1 MRLGLLGGTFD
12 PIHFGHLLLAERC
25 REECGLDRVWFLP
38 AGQPPHKAAEGI
50 SAGQQRAEV
59 VEFAIAGHPHFE
71 VNRLELGRV
80 GRSFTVDTLREIHAE
95 DPSRE
100 LFFLIGADSLAD
112 LPGWRDPAG
121 IVELA
126 TIVAVNRGDRP
137 LPDLDQLRREL
148 GHKVADRVRLVT
160 MPGIDLSSTDIRAR
174 VREGKSIRFMTPRPC
189 EVYIHE
195 HGMYRGQGTNDE
207 IRMTKE

>member
-1 MRLGLLGGTFD
+1 MRLGLIGGTFD

-38 AGQPPHKAAEGI
+38 AGQPPHKAADGI
-50 SAGQQRAEV
+50 SPGQQRAEL
-59 VEFAIAGHPHFE
+59 VEFAIAGHPQFA
-71 VNRLELGRV
+71 VNRLELGRA
-80 GRSFTVDTLREIHAE
+80 GRSFTIDTLSEIHAE

-137 LPDLDQLRREL
+137 LPDLEQLRRRW
-148 GHKVADRVRLVT
+148 ATRLPT
-160 MPGIDLSSTDIRAR
+160 ACGSSQCRA
-174 VREGKSIRFMTPRPC
+174 SIFRAPTSAPVC
-189 EVYIHE
+189 A
-195 HGMYRGQGTNDE
+195 RG
-207 IRMTKE
+207 RASAS

>member
-50 SAGQQRAEV
+50 SAGNQRAEM
-59 VEFAIAGHPHFE
+59 VEFAIAGHPQFE
-71 VNRLELGRV
+71 VNRMELGRS
-80 GRSFTVDTLREIHAE
+80 GRTFTVDTLREVHAE

-112 LPGWRDPAG
+112 LPTWRDPAC

-137 LPDLDQLRREL
+137 LPDLFHLRRTL
-148 GHKVADRVRLVT
+148 GDAIADRIQLVT
-160 MPGIDLSSTDIRAR
+160 MPGIDLSSTDIRRR
-174 VREGKSIRFMTPRPC
+174 VREGRSIRFMTPRPC
-189 EVYIHE
+189 EVYIQE
-195 HGMYRGQGTNDE
+195 HGLYRDDGKPTGG
-207 IRMTKE
+207 

>member
-38 AGQPPHKAAEGI
+38 AGQPPHKAAVGI
-50 SAGQQRAEV
+50 SSGNQRAEM
-59 VEFAIAGHPHFE
+59 VEFAIAGHPQFE
-71 VNRLELGRV
+71 VNRMELARA

-112 LPGWRDPAG
+112 LPTWRDPAG
-121 IVELA
+121 IIEIA

-137 LPDLDQLRREL
+137 TPDLTALERTL
-148 GHKVADRVRLVT
+148 GNAMAERIRLVT
-160 MPGIDLSSTDIRAR
+160 MPGIDLSSTDIRRR
-174 VREGKSIRFMTPRPC
+174 VREGKSIRFMTPRAC
-189 EVYIHE
+189 EVYIQQ
-195 HGMYRGQGTNDE
+195 HGLYRDE
-207 IRMTKE
+207 ARMTKE

>member
-12 PIHFGHLLLAERC
+12 PIHYGHLLLAERC

-38 AGQPPHKAAEGI
+38 AGLPPHKAGEAI
-50 SAGQQRAEV
+50 TAGAQRAEM
-59 VEFAIAGHPHFE
+59 VEFAIAGHSQFE
-71 VNRLELGRV
+71 VNRMELARA

-100 LFFLIGADSLAD
+100 LFFLIGADSLAE
-112 LPGWRDPAG
+112 LPTWRDPAG

-137 LPDLDQLRREL
+137 APDLDAARRTL
-148 GHKVADRVRLVT
+148 GKAVADRIRLVT
-160 MPGIDLSSTDIRAR
+160 MPGIDLSSTDIRRR
-174 VREGKSIRFMTPRPC
+174 VREGKSIRYMTPRPC

-195 HGMYRGQGTNDE
+195 HGLYKGEAQ
-207 IRMTKE
+207 MTKHE